1 MRYHLLVI
9 TLLGTIFLAAC
20 GGATSEPVAENTAP
34 TNDTEAEAATAEPT
48 EMPAEEETPT
58 EVPEAPTEAPTTEAT
73 EEPTAEPVAEART
86 FQIVPEETEASYDVQ
101 EQFLEQDLPI
111 RAIGLT
117 NVVEGEFQFTTGD
130 ELSGEVSR
138 ITVDLRTLTSDSER
152 RDQAIRG
159 RWLESDTYPFAEFV
173 STEVQNMPES
183 YTEGEE
189 VTFTLVGDMTIREI
203 TQPVTFE
210 VRGVLEGDRVT
221 GTATTFI
228 LMEDFGFEPP
238 AIAGVLTVEDGVDIT
253 VNFTAMEVPDTQE

>member
-1 MRYHLLVI
+1 MRYHLFVI
-9 TLLGTIFLAAC
+9 TLLGAIFLAAC
-20 GGATSEPVAENTAP
+20 GNGTSEPVAESTAL
-34 TNDTEAEAATAEPT
+34 TDDTTAEAATSEPT
-48 EMPAEEETPT
+48 EMPEEED
-58 EVPEAPTEAPTTEAT
+58 VPTEAPIEEPATEPT

-101 EQFLEQDLPI
+101 EQFLEQDLPV
-111 RAIGLT
+111 RAIGVT

-138 ITVDLRTLTSDSER
+138 MTVDLRTLTSDSER
-152 RDQAIRG
+152 RDGAIRD
-159 RWLESDTYPFAEFV
+159 RWLESNTYPFAEFV

-189 VTFTLVGDMTIREI
+189 VTFTLVGDLTIREV
-203 TQPVTFE
+203 TQPVTFD

-238 AIAGVLTVEDGVDIT
+238 AIAGVLTVEDGVDIA
-253 VNFTAMEVPDTQE
+253 VNFTAVEVSDTQE